1 MLKMKSKLVTL
12 IKNIIDE
19 ACSEGLLPSNKIPDL
34 QIEIPKIEKQGDFST
49 NIAMVMAK
57 TQRMAPKKIA
67 EIICNK
73 IEIRDSIVEKAES
86 AGPGFINF
94 FIKHSAWIDT
104 LKNVHEDENYGQSNF
119 GNGEKIQVEFV
130 SANPTGPLHVGHGRG
145 AAVGDALSSIL
156 SFCGYNVQKEYYIND
171 SGRQINT
178 LGRSLYYR
186 ILEQNGKEIDFP
198 EDCYQ
203 GDYIKDLAKEIEA
216 DVLSMEEDRAIDICA
231 KYASKEILKTIERDL
246 NSFGVSFD
254 NWFSEQSLYD
264 NGLVDESIK
273 DLTSREIVY
282 ENDGALWFNTEKY
295 GDEKDRVVVRSNG
308 VTTYFASDIAYHKEK
323 FDRGF
328 DRVIDVWG
336 ADHHGYI
343 ARMNAGIEATCSKSD
358 NFEVVLIQLV
368 SLLRD
373 GEQVQMGKRS
383 GKFVTL
389 KDVVDEVGKDAAR
402 FMFLTRH
409 YESSLEFDLEVAKE
423 KSSNNPVFYVQYVHA
438 RIASIVGKASTEKAI
453 DEVCWKDY
461 FAERLVENE
470 EIALIKKMEN
480 YPEMVLESAKSME
493 PHRVT
498 FYLRDLSKLFHNYY
512 NKHKVLVDD
521 EKLLRSRLYLI
532 SAVKKVIKNGLDL
545 LNISSPEK
553 M

>member
-19 ACSEGLLPSNKIPDL
+19 ACSEGLLPSSQIPDL

-73 IEIRDSIVEKAES
+73 IEKRDSIVVKAES

-104 LKNVHEDENYGQSNF
+104 LKNIHEDENYGQSNF

-203 GDYIKDLAKEIEA
+203 GDYIKDLAKELGSDLLE
-216 DVLSMEEDRAIDICA
+216 LSEEKAVDRCA
-231 KYASKEILKTIERDL
+231 QYASKEILKTIERDL

-282 ENDGALWFNTEKY
+282 EKDGALWFNTEKF

-358 NFEVVLIQLV
+358 NFDVVLIQLV

-389 KDVVDEVGKDAAR
+389 KDVVDEVGSDAAR

-453 DEVCWKDY
+453 SEIGWKDY
-461 FAERLVENE
+461 FAELLVENE

>member
-1 MLKMKSKLVTL
+1 MKSKLVDL
-12 IKNIIDE
+12 IKNVIDE
-19 ACSEGLLPSNKIPDL
+19 ACDEGLLPSKEIPDIN
-34 QIEIPKIEKQGDFST
+34 IETPKIDTQGDFST

-57 TQRMAPKKIA
+57 TQRMAPRKIA
-67 EIICNK
+67 DIIYEK
-73 IEIRDSIVEKAES
+73 INNLDSIIETTEI

-94 FIKHSAWIDT
+94 FLKKTPWIET
-104 LKNVHEDENYGQSNF
+104 LKNVHEDENFGRSDF

-145 AAVGDALSSIL
+145 AVVGDAVSSIL
-156 SFCGYNVQKEYYIND
+156 SFCGYDVQKEYYIND

-186 ILEQNGKEIDFP
+186 ILEQNGKEVDFP

-203 GDYIKDLAKEIEA
+203 GDYIKDLAKELET
-216 DVLSMEEDRAIDICA
+216 DVLSIEENQAVDLCA
-231 KYASKEILKTIERDL
+231 KYASKEILKWIASDL
-246 NSFGVSFD
+246 KDFGVTFD

-273 DLTSREIVY
+273 DLKNKGILY
-282 ENDGALWFNTEKY
+282 EKEDALWFNTEKY

-343 ARMNAGIEATCSKSD
+343 ARMNAGIEATSKKSD
-358 NFEVVLIQLV
+358 NFDVVLIQLV

-373 GEQVQMGKRS
+373 GQQVQMGKRS

-438 RIASIVGKASTEKAI
+438 RITSIIEKASDEKDVKEI
-453 DEVCWKDY
+453 KWLDY
-461 FAERLVENE
+461 IPQKLVEKE
-470 EIALIKKMEN
+470 EIALIKKMES
-480 YPEMVLESAKSME
+480 YPEMVLESAKNLE

-521 EKLLRSRLYLI
+521 EELLRSRLYLI
-532 SAVKKVIKNGLDL
+532 GAVKKVIKNGLDL

>member
-104 LKNVHEDENYGQSNF
+104 LKNVHEDEKYGQSNF

-186 ILEQNGKEIDFP
+186 ILEQNGNEIDFP

-389 KDVVDEVGKDAAR
+389 KDVVDEVGSDAAR

-438 RIASIVGKASTEKAI
+438 RIASIVGKASTEKGI
-453 DEVCWKDY
+453 SEIGWKDY
-461 FAERLVENE
+461 FAELLVENE